1 LANLTQRSRLKHG
14 RRVHARQACK
24 AQTRVARRPDAPNP
38 PDAAGGAADERRL
51 NGGLS
56 GRSGPKAQGVS
67 HGGPWWAGCET
78 KTMTPTAFDPAP
90 AAIEWV
96 HLDPDAPDSLQVGD
110 AVSAA
115 AGGLP
120 IYRVV
125 AVADRQAW
133 VRDADHAAIRLLPI
147 ARLHWKI
154 GGSAGTV

>member
-1 LANLTQRSRLKHG
+1 
-14 RRVHARQACK
+14 
-24 AQTRVARRPDAPNP
+24 
-38 PDAAGGAADERRL
+38 
-51 NGGLS
+51 
-56 GRSGPKAQGVS
+56 
-67 HGGPWWAGCET
+67 
-78 KTMTPTAFDPAP
+78 MTPTAFDPAP